1 MRIEELKETDEWKA
15 ASKQKRHAFLSSIE
29 KKLKSERKAASAAGA
44 TAQKAVVNNPPA
56 SNPPK
61 QENKKSRKKAESQEL
76 TRLAYDILRCSGIN
90 GSRLGGV
97 GLFGAVAPR
106 VIEVLGA
113 TYSGSVKVFMRE
125 NKEKLREWCR
135 LNWAP
140 REKAHQSKTQRV
152 AKKIPDNLVKTRQP
166 TEQSVKSFINNH
178 SKVDPTS
185 DDFLKTF
192 EWNAVRMMA
201 LKRHGYRC
209 MCCGASPATG
219 AVINVDHIKP
229 RKFYPELALDVEN
242 LQVLCNPCNMGKGN
256 WLQEDFRK
264 AA

>member
-1 MRIEELKETDEWKA
+1 MKQPKMTKELQRYVALARKEGLRVTGGVNGGGWLRTATACGYTGDGTRESLKLFLRDKFNNTVQVIQPYRQDVVDKAINALKA
-15 ASKQKRHAFLSSIE
+15 AHQQVQARFQRS
-29 KKLKSERKAASAAGA
+29 
-44 TAQKAVVNNPPA
+44 P
-56 SNPPK
+56 
-61 QENKKSRKKAESQEL
+61 
-76 TRLAYDILRCSGIN
+76 
-90 GSRLGGV
+90 
-97 GLFGAVAPR
+97 APR
-106 VIEVLGA
+106 
-113 TYSGSVKVFMRE
+113 
-125 NKEKLREWCR
+125 
-135 LNWAP
+135 
-140 REKAHQSKTQRV
+140 
-152 AKKIPDNLVKTRQP
+152 P
-166 TEQSVKSFINNH
+166 TEQSVQSFIQNH

-201 LKRHGYRC
+201 LKKHGYRC

-242 LQVLCNPCNMGKGN
+242 LQVLCHPCNMGKGN